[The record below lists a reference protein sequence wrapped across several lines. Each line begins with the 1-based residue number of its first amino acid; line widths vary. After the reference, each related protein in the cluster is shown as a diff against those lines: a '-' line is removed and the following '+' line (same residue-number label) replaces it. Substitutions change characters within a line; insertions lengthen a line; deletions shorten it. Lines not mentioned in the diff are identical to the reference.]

1 MGKHTHQ
8 KKKELLFMIVI
19 DQPQVPSDG
28 ANDGNLDDNNCPW
41 NNNKDEELRSRRQSE
56 ASAAAA
62 ASGTIIIL

>member
-1 MGKHTHQ
+1 
-8 KKKELLFMIVI
+8 MIGI

-41 NNNKDEELRSRRQSE
+41 SDNKDEELKSRRQSE
-56 ASAAAA
+56 ASAATA